1 MESFLC
7 YLILVSGDMVSCPL
21 FMQCGDF
28 SSQLYVNAQKKHIFA
43 ELHYGGVRLL
53 IYCK

>member
-7 YLILVSGDMVSCPL
+7 YLFFVSGYA
-21 FMQCGDF
+21 QCGDF